1 MSKKK
6 LLLNKIADHNK
17 KLAELQKQIKDMEIT
32 EQMKVGEAVLEMY
45 RSGKWDADKLKTLVV
60 GIIGDEVQAAVV
72 HDESKVSDSVD
83 NLKSNSEREQVV
95 K

>member
-1 MSKKK
+1 
-6 LLLNKIADHNK
+6 
-17 KLAELQKQIKDMEIT
+17 MEIT

-83 NLKSNSEREQVV
+83 NLKSNSERE
-95 K
+95 